1 VTYASHFPT
10 GAGAVEAPASNSAR
24 TTESRPQETLAR
36 LPVLIRPVRIADK
49 AYVRNSFAEGHK
61 GAPGVVSMTWR
72 YYKRFIV
79 PELEHALQY
88 PSTEVLAAYDATDTI
103 VGWLAFAR
111 GQRVSTIHW
120 AHTRFK
126 IGDGADLRRRGVMTQ
141 LIDAARLG
149 DRIAY
154 TFKGAYPKHRSGETL
169 DEKLLPWLAGRGQFA
184 TYYPFEE
191 WLK

>member
-1 VTYASHFPT
+1 VEYNVTHIGEYTTDAMLALSTPPP
-10 GAGAVEAPASNSAR
+10 VAP
-24 TTESRPQETLAR
+24 R
-36 LPVLIRPVRIADK
+36 LPVLIRPVRLADK
-49 AYVRNSFAEGHK
+49 AYVRNTFAEGHK
-61 GAPGVVSMTWR
+61 GAPGVMSMTWR

-79 PELEHALQY
+79 PELEHALCY

-126 IGDGADLRRRGVMTQ
+126 IGDGPELRRRGVMTQ
-141 LIDAARLG
+141 LIDAARLSN
-149 DRIAY
+149 RIAY
-154 TFKGAYPKHRSGETL
+154 TFKGAYPRHRSGETL

-184 TYYPFEE
+184 THYAFEE